1 MKLNGK
7 LLTLY
12 SQKVLSFHQQSNLLK
27 GDRKS
32 PVTTKYRAH
41 LHMSKLFTTQLTEDN
56 APVFMGHSC
65 LLLTCPSRSAETQHH
80 CSRGRWHCPAGSRT
94 ACQEKLPVRVSAPR
108 VCNPGADPC
117 FPSSGWPGQSQTLL
131 SMPPPFSHPT
141 SLYTSYNLLFAM
153 VITVSSFCF

>member
-94 ACQEKLPVRVSAPR
+94 ACQEKLPVIEFQHLVCAP
-108 VCNPGADPC
+108 
-117 FPSSGWPGQSQTLL
+117 PGQTLASL
-131 SMPPPFSHPT
+131 PQAGLGSLRRYFLCPLRFPTPPPSP
-141 SLYTSYNLLFAM
+141 LPIICCL
-153 VITVSSFCF
+153 VW